1 MDKRT
6 ESFISYGEAKRMLNN
21 ARDIPVKFELA
32 KYKKTLFSWKYTGSA
47 SWLLNDFVDAAVKED
62 EENR

>member
-1 MDKRT
+1 
-6 ESFISYGEAKRMLNN
+6 MLDN

-32 KYKKTLFSWKYTGSA
+32 KKTLFSWKYTGSA
-47 SWLLNDFVDAAVKED
+47 TWLLNDFVDAAVKED

>member
-1 MDKRT
+1 
-6 ESFISYGEAKRMLNN
+6 MLNN